1 MYERLQT
8 LCTSSGITITELCK
22 QITGS
27 SGNLPTWKKGNIK
40 ADSIVKICD
49 YFNISADYLLGR
61 IENPNLNTEININN
75 SANNNSV
82 NIDPAPAPDSTT
94 QQLAD
99 TFNQL
104 SFEDK
109 IKAMNYVLELK
120 NKE

>member
-82 NIDPAPAPDSTT
+82 NIQTASNNDIKEITE
-94 QQLAD
+94 LMEG
-99 TFNQL
+99 L
-104 SFEDK
+104 SLVQRSK
-109 IKAMNYVLELK
+109 IIVMIDEMK

>member
-82 NIDPAPAPDSTT
+82 NIQTVPNNDIKEITE
-94 QQLAD
+94 LMEG
-99 TFNQL
+99 L
-104 SFEDK
+104 SLVQRSK
-109 IKAMNYVLELK
+109 IIVMIDEMK